1 MIEFFT
7 VMMVLTVIA
16 LVVGL
21 WFAIVLGALRL
32 AWRYAPQLIVIAI
45 LFVIVMKV
53 IA

>member
-7 VMMVLTVIA
+7 VMMALTVIA

-32 AWRYAPQLIVIAI
+32 AWRYAPQLIFIAV
-45 LFVIVMKV
+45 LFT
-53 IA
+53 IAYMVVA